1 MYIIILII
9 ISIIVLE
16 IYYLL
21 TNTMLE
27 TKTKILKKIEMEKN
41 NDKILF
47 NEYNVKDDKKIRHHP
62 GKLMIK
68 SDYNLF
74 INTEFNNIL
83 VRKGYI
89 YTIDTP
95 FELEIVNMSEE
106 NILYYYIQDAQ

>member
-1 MYIIILII
+1 MYIIILIV

-16 IYYLL
+16 IYCLL
-21 TNTMLE
+21 LNIMLE
-27 TKTKILKKIEMEKN
+27 TKTKILKKNEMEKN

-47 NEYNVKDDKKIRHHP
+47 NEYNVKDDKKIRHRP

-106 NILYYYIQDAQ
+106 NILYYYIEDV